1 MGHTM
6 TNKLIGSCL
15 CGAVSYESAPLLGPF
30 GHCHCRTCQKAHS
43 APFITTGPV
52 DLEAFKWTTGEA
64 VVTYFESSPGKR
76 RYFCPKCGTH
86 MIAIYTEQQRATLR
100 IASLDTPID
109 AKPAGH
115 IWVDDKAWFF
125 DFDDGLPRL
134 PEGVPG

>member
-1 MGHTM
+1 M
-6 TNKLIGSCL
+6 TNRLKGSCL
-15 CGAVSYESAPLLGPF
+15 CGAVAYSSGPLTSAY

-43 APFITTGPV
+43 APFITTGSI
-52 DLEAFKWTTGEA
+52 DLDTFEWTIGED

-86 MIAIYTEQQRATLR
+86 MVAIYTQKHQATLR
-100 IASLDTPID
+100 ISSLDIQLE

-115 IWVDDKAWFF
+115 IWVNDKAWFF
-125 DFDDGLPRL
+125 DFEDGLPRL